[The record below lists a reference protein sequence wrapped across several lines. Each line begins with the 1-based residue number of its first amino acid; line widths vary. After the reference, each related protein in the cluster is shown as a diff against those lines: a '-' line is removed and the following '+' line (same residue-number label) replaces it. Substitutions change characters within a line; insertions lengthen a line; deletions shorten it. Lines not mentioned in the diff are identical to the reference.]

1 MDVYSECHTML
12 INVFYLILLVLH
24 SLALLAEVPMVQ
36 SALEL
41 SAVKQRA
48 KGVKNIE
55 SQGRNRNLRKKGE
68 ETGV

>member
-1 MDVYSECHTML
+1 ML
-12 INVFYLILLVLH
+12 INVFYLMILLVLH

-48 KGVKNIE
+48 KGVKNIIF
-55 SQGRNRNLRKKGE
+55 GKLMAIGTPGKLIL
-68 ETGV
+68 